1 MNFSIYLLA
10 SVSLVVILLRFTLH
24 VSRFT
29 FFFTVFKFALI
40 FGSVLSSP
48 MEPRKIIEDSEH
60 YLMHT
65 YNRFP
70 VVFRKGRGMRVW
82 GADGKEYLDFLGGIA
97 VNVLGHCHP
106 KVVVAIQK
114 QAQRLIHVSNFYHSE
129 PQIKLAK
136 LLVTNSFADKVF
148 FCNSGAEANEAAIK
162 LARKYAKEHYGH
174 ERYEIITALKSFHG
188 RTLAALTATGQEKL
202 QKGFEPLVPGFR
214 HVPFN
219 DISSLQ
225 EAITGK
231 TCAVMLEPIQ
241 GEGGVN
247 VPSDSYLGEVRQLCD
262 KHGLLLI
269 FDEVQSGMGRTGK
282 LFAHEH
288 YNMAPDIMTL
298 AKGMGGGVPIGALL
312 ATDKIAAVFKP
323 GTHAS
328 TFGGNPL
335 ACAAAIAT
343 LETILEDGFV
353 LDHCNRMGE
362 YLRGR
367 LLQLKEIH
375 DQIVDV
381 RGKGLF
387 VGMELTRD
395 GMPIVK
401 ACLDRGILINC
412 TGGGNVLRFTPP
424 LIVEKKEVD
433 ALAELLD
440 ELLGRSI

>member
-1 MNFSIYLLA
+1 
-10 SVSLVVILLRFTLH
+10 
-24 VSRFT
+24 
-29 FFFTVFKFALI
+29 
-40 FGSVLSSP
+40 
-48 MEPRKIIEDSEH
+48 MEPRKVIEDSEY

-70 VVFRKGRGMRVW
+70 VVLRKGRGMRVW

-136 LLVTNSFADKVF
+136 LLVNNSFADKVF

-162 LARKYAKEHYGH
+162 LARRYSKEHYGH

-188 RTLAALTATGQEKL
+188 RTLAALTATGQDKL
-202 QKGFEPLVPGFR
+202 QKGFEPLMPGFR

-219 DISSLQ
+219 DIPSLE
-225 EAITGK
+225 EAINGK

-247 VPSDSYLGEVRQLCD
+247 VPSDGYLREVRELCD

-269 FDEVQSGMGRTGK
+269 LDEVQSGMGRTGK
-282 LFAHEH
+282 LFAYEH
-288 YNMAPDIMTL
+288 YDMAPDIMTL
-298 AKGMGGGVPIGALL
+298 AKGLGGGVPIGALL

-335 ACAAAIAT
+335 ASAAAIAT
-343 LETILEDGFV
+343 LEAILEDGFV

-362 YLRGR
+362 YFRGR
-367 LLQLKEIH
+367 LMQLMESL

-433 ALAELLD
+433 VLVELLD
-440 ELLGRSI
+440 ELLSRSI

>member
-1 MNFSIYLLA
+1 
-10 SVSLVVILLRFTLH
+10 
-24 VSRFT
+24 
-29 FFFTVFKFALI
+29 
-40 FGSVLSSP
+40 

-60 YLMHT
+60 YLMHN

-70 VVFRKGRGMRVW
+70 VVLRKGRGMRVW

-162 LARKYAKEHYGH
+162 LARRYAKEHYGH

-202 QKGFEPLVPGFR
+202 QKGFEPLVPGFK

-219 DISSLQ
+219 DIRSLE

-247 VPSDSYLGEVRQLCD
+247 VPSDGYLGEVRELCD

-269 FDEVQSGMGRTGK
+269 LDEVQTGMGRTGK
-282 LFAHEH
+282 FFAYEH
-288 YNMAPDIMTL
+288 YNMVPDIMTL
-298 AKGMGGGVPIGALL
+298 AKGLAGGMPIGAMLT
-312 ATDKIAAVFKP
+312 TDKIAAAFKP
-323 GTHAS
+323 GDHAS

-343 LETILEDGFV
+343 VEAILEDGFV
-353 LDHCNRMGE
+353 LDHCVRMGE
-362 YLRGR
+362 YFRGR
-367 LLQLKEIH
+367 LLQLKEAF

-412 TGGGNVLRFTPP
+412 AGLGNVLRFTPP

-433 ALAELLD
+433 VLAELLD
-440 ELLGRSI
+440 ELLSRSI

>member
-1 MNFSIYLLA
+1 MYNNINRL
-10 SVSLVVILLRFTLH
+10 SLKSLNAIACQKV
-24 VSRFT
+24 
-29 FFFTVFKFALI
+29 ALP
-40 FGSVLSSP
+40 FGSVLSFP

-70 VVFRKGRGMRVW
+70 VVFRKGRGMKVW
-82 GADGKEYLDFLGGIA
+82 GADGKEYLDFLGGVA

-114 QAQRLIHVSNFYHSE
+114 QAQRLIHVSNFYHIE

-162 LARKYAKEHYGH
+162 LARKFAKEHYGYDRH
-174 ERYEIITALKSFHG
+174 EIITALKSFHG
-188 RTLAALTATGQEKL
+188 RTLAALTATGQDKL
-202 QKGFEPLVPGFR
+202 QQGFEPLVPGFK

-219 DISSLQ
+219 DVGAL
-225 EAITGK
+225 EAAINGK

-247 VPSDSYLGEVRQLCD
+247 VPSDDYLGKVRELCD

-269 FDEVQSGMGRTGK
+269 LDEVQTGMGRTGK
-282 LFAHEH
+282 LFAYEH
-288 YNMAPDIMTL
+288 YNITPDIMTL
-298 AKGMGGGVPIGALL
+298 AKGLGGGMPIGAVL
-312 ATDKIAAVFKP
+312 ATDKVAAVFKP

-328 TFGGNPL
+328 TFGGNPMS
-335 ACAAAIAT
+335 CAAAIAT
-343 LETILEDGFV
+343 VEAILEDGFV
-353 LDHCNRMGE
+353 LYHCNRIGE
-362 YLRGR
+362 YFIER
-367 LLQLKEIH
+367 LTQLKENH
-375 DQIVDV
+375 HQIVSI
-381 RGKGLF
+381 RGKGLLI
-387 VGMELTRD
+387 GIELTRD

-424 LIVEKKEVD
+424 LIVEEKDIDV
-433 ALAELLD
+433 LVELLE